1 MYKGSS
7 TQLQLFPKQLRLLL
21 VCLQRKDA
29 VKTGLIFSQV
39 LRSGAVGSITV
50 YAVLRS
56 VAKVNA
62 SNRQSGSELTFH
74 IIR

>member
-1 MYKGSS
+1 MYEGSS

-29 VKTGLIFSQV
+29 VKTGLVFSQV
-39 LRSGAVGSITV
+39 LGNGAVGSITV

-56 VAKVNA
+56 VTEVNA
-62 SNRQSGSELTFH
+62 YNRQSGSQLTFH
-74 IIR
+74 IIC